1 MFYINFQSRVPIY
14 EQLRKNV
21 IKLATIGLLKENEQL
36 PTVRS
41 LAKQLGVNPN
51 TVQKAYQ
58 LLEHE
63 GIIYSIAG
71 KGSFISQE
79 IKTQRRKKEF
89 IEQALKPAILELM
102 DMGVEK
108 QDVLNAV
115 EKIFIER
122 RKKNDSDKESV

>member
-89 IEQALKPAILELM
+89 IEQSLKPAILELM

-108 QDVLNAV
+108 QDVFNAV

>member
-63 GIIYSIAG
+63 GIIDSIAG

>member
-115 EKIFIER
+115 EKIFIEK

>member
-21 IKLATIGLLKENEQL
+21 IKLAAIGLLKENEQL

-58 LLEHE
+58 ILDHE
-63 GIIYSIAG
+63 GIIYSVAG
-71 KGSFISQE
+71 KGSFISRE
-79 IKTQRRKKEF
+79 IKTQRRKEEF
-89 IEQALKPAILELM
+89 IQQALKPVISELM

-122 RKKNDSDKESV
+122 RKKDD